1 MKNEDIKEGKV
12 ELSLV
17 THIEV
22 DRSPGQVCTDDMYL
36 TSKIDKENSTRQNRI
51 TNATAHCQE
60 LLGKHL
66 DFKTQWVG

>member
-1 MKNEDIKEGKV
+1 
-12 ELSLV
+12 
-17 THIEV
+17 
-22 DRSPGQVCTDDMYL
+22 MYL
-36 TSKIDKENSTRQNRI
+36 TSTIDKENSTRQNRI